1 MENSATLTEIAR
13 LSFGISLRRTLD
25 CQWYQKALNRS
36 SKIRNLVLTLLS
48 LANFVDFP
56 FIPHLG
62 STVLFAK
69 GSSVVVAWDA
79 EPRTFDPRYAQDAN
93 SQYLENLLHCSLIE
107 YGVQGEKKPSLAT
120 QWTWLNPT
128 TLEVL
133 IRTDVLFSNQKPVT
147 NKDVAATYGFFLESQ
162 AKVPSPRKNAF
173 VKLKSVKP
181 VGTDKVVFELQ
192 EPDAAFDIN
201 LIVGI
206 LPEDLARQDLIT
218 DPTKIVGCGP
228 FILNSHSSSQLALHP
243 APQWKLDTPPKFN
256 ELLIKIVKDENTR
269 HAKLVTGELDIVQ
282 NLINRDKLEEI
293 EKKYGQLRV
302 LKRSGLTTTYL
313 GLNMRDPILK
323 DQKVRKA
330 LALGI
335 DRAKII
341 KHALKGMA
349 QPAKTLLLPD
359 DPFYNKELIETPF
372 DPNVAM
378 ALLDEAGFR
387 DPDGAGP
394 KPRLSL
400 SYKTT
405 TDLTRVLVAK
415 AIASDLKK
423 IGVDVKVE
431 SLEWGRFKADV
442 DQGKVQLWSLTW
454 IGFKDPDIYRFAFAT
469 ESFPPNGGNR
479 GWYSRSDLDLL
490 LSQAKAENNP
500 KKRADAYFQA
510 QKIISEDLPYIFL
523 WHEDIFVVVNNRIKN
538 FELYA
543 DGRLASL
550 TKLEVAP

>member
-1 MENSATLTEIAR
+1 MKNLASLTAIAR
-13 LSFGISLRRTLD
+13 LSFGLFFRRTLGSP
-25 CQWYQKALNRS
+25 WYQKDAHTS
-36 SKIRNLVLTLLS
+36 SKILTTAQSFLPLIS
-48 LANFVDFP
+48 LMVSP
-56 FIPHLG
+56 CLTHLG
-62 STVLFAK
+62 CPEVLAK
-69 GSSVVVAWDA
+69 GSSVVIAWDS

-107 YGVQGEKKPSLAT
+107 FGAQGEKKPSLAT
-120 QWTWLNPT
+120 QWTWTNPT
-128 TLEVL
+128 TLEVT
-133 IRTDVLFSNQKPVT
+133 IRTDVLFSNKQPVT
-147 NKDVAATYGFFLESQ
+147 NKDVAATYGFFLESS

-173 VKLKSVKP
+173 AKLKSVKS
-181 VGTDKVVFELQ
+181 VGTDKLVFELM

-206 LPEDLARQDLIT
+206 LPEGLARQDLVT
-218 DPTKIVGCGP
+218 DPTKLVGCGP
-228 FILNSHSSSQLALHP
+228 FVLGNHSNSQITLYP
-243 APQWKLDTPPKFN
+243 ATQWKLDSPPKFS
-256 ELLIKIVKDENTR
+256 ELMIKIVKDENTR
-269 HAKLVTGELDIVQ
+269 HAKLVAGELDIVQ
-282 NLINRDKLEEI
+282 NLINRDKLDEI
-293 EKKYGQLRV
+293 EKKYSH
-302 LKRSGLTTTYL
+302 LKVSRRTGLTTTYL

-323 DQKVRKA
+323 DQKVRRA

-341 KHALKGMA
+341 KHALQGMA
-349 QPAKTLLLPD
+349 QPAKTLLLAG
-359 DPFYNKELIETPF
+359 DPFYNKDLIEIPF
-372 DPNVAM
+372 DPNLAM
-378 ALLDEAGFR
+378 TLLDEAGFR

-394 KPRLSL
+394 KPRLTL

-423 IGVDVKVE
+423 IGIDVKVE
-431 SLEWGRFKADV
+431 SLEWGRFKTDV

-479 GWYSRSDLDLL
+479 GWYSRPDLDQLL
-490 LSQAKAENNP
+490 RTAKTENDP
-500 KKRADAYFQA
+500 KKRAEAYFQA